1 MSSSCTTK
9 YDVFISFRG
18 EDTRETF
25 TVHLFNALENKTIR
39 VYMDCF
45 LHRGD
50 EVWPA
55 LEKAIESSLI
65 SIVVFSENYATSKWC
80 LEELVKILEWRE
92 DHGQV
97 VIPVFYRTDPSH
109 IRNQSGSFE
118 RAFAKYERDIAESE
132 SNRVKI
138 SRWREALKKSS
149 NISGWHS
156 SNYADDHELIR
167 KVVNDVLKM
176 RILKHPIVPTGLV
189 GTDEIHRSVKFYM
202 KQHRVMGIWGMRGVG
217 KTTIAKM
224 LFAKYFPHY
233 DHVCYAEDA
242 REYTP
247 QRVLSDLLRE
257 QISTDTTG
265 FVNSMSSLSNKK
277 VLIVL
282 DNVKDYDQP
291 LLEAVCQGFKRHSR
305 QSKLII
311 TTSHKDLLEKRV
323 DFIFEVKQWDDAK
336 SIELLSLKAFE
347 ESNPPKHYEILV
359 NKFVEYAGGIPLAL
373 NLLGSYLRSKSIQF
387 WESTLEKLQK
397 HPIKQ
402 IQAAFTESYDELE
415 KLDKEIFLDIAFF
428 FHGEK
433 KDLVTSILKA
443 CDFSPLRGIE
453 ILQDKALITIIPYK
467 ETIDMHGLLK
477 EMAYEIVH
485 EENSKDPRKR
495 SRLRDTEDICDVLKE
510 NKKSLD
516 AIEGIILDLSQIKDL
531 RLSPDAFKRM
541 NSLRFLKLYIP
552 SGQSS
557 GKMILPKDL
566 EPFSDKLRYFEWHQY
581 PFKSLPPSFC
591 AKLLVEI
598 RIPHSHVKR
607 LWQEKQELEHLEGI
621 DLSECKELG
630 ELPDLSEAKRLR
642 WVNLSGCES
651 LAILHSSVF
660 SSNTLVSLILDRCTN
675 LQSVKAERHLNSLQ
689 HISVKGCSNLKE
701 FAVSSDLIE
710 NLDLSNTEVEK
721 LDRSIGKLLKLE
733 CLNLEGSRVKH
744 LPKELSALKLLKELK
759 HSYSGLEIDNQQLQ
773 DLFNGLSSLQI
784 LHLKDCRQFF
794 VFPDNINALS
804 KLRELRLD
812 GSNVIWLPATIKRLK
827 ELEILSLNNC
837 SSLETLPELP
847 SSIKDF
853 SADNCTSL
861 KSVSAL
867 SNLATK
873 MVGKTK
879 RISFNNSLKLSA
891 GHTLHSIME
900 SIHSTMLSAVSSNVK
915 RRSYATDVHSNNY
928 NSVEVSLPGDTIPER
943 FAYKTAKSSSITI
956 ELPDSPTNFLGLI
969 YSVVLSPRRGMNKH
983 GAKIRCK
990 YNFAG
995 GKNYSWEDISISE
1008 LNSDHVY
1015 IWYDPF
1021 LTDKI
1026 LGQYKPS
1033 FHLKFSV
1040 ATDTGEVDDSIVIK
1054 ECGVQIINESE
1065 LQRFLLELDKRKK
1078 DLEEESSDQQLHP
1091 PPGSQDHSLV
1101 QTPPQRLKKERFD
1114 EKQRNDTESQI
1125 SKQQIE
1131 MNEQSSFD
1139 WKIQEMMES
1148 TPNENMT
1155 SGGKSQEENE
1165 IIKGKGNEESPTE
1178 SVKNNVLEDISYD
1191 QPDSMEEAKHLEEKQ
1206 NGKETM
1212 DLEASDCQDHT
1223 SNAEQTENV
1232 DAKKM
1237 QQLRKEKTI
1246 AYSQSIHPSAPSH
1259 GEKRASELTM
1269 KELHRHFKKIAKKAK
1284 VESNPTTATLAT
1296 NLAIEV
1302 FHPSSSKIKGKSV
1315 EDIHLNQVPTPNTS
1329 TSIAQMHDKI
1339 TIPSLYDPQ
1348 DALELLKHFH
1358 ASAKRLQI
1366 TEFVDNHVVYPYDHS
1381 ITKDLDVSAL
1391 CHWLQVQALRSV
1403 SVARYAEMKFEAA
1416 KRESEEELRLA
1427 REENAK
1433 VEEALKTME
1442 ERVSRVESL
1451 EKRVEDLNS
1460 EVACWRSKY
1469 EETQKK
1475 LEDENREWQE
1485 KESSWE
1491 TRESELMKEVATHF
1505 TVSSFQNCRLQVS
1518 TLYPNID
1525 LSRLGAFKEIQNGEI
1540 VSPSDSEETQ
1550 SEEDTMAISGE
1561 L

>member
-39 VYMDCF
+39 AYMDCL

-138 SRWREALKKSS
+138 SKWREALKKSA

-156 SNYADDHELIR
+156 RNYADDHELIR

-189 GTDEIHRSVKFYM
+189 GTEEIHKSVKFYM

-347 ESNPPKHYEILV
+347 ESIPPKHYEILV

-598 RIPHSHVKR
+598 RMPHSHVKR

-621 DLSECKELG
+621 DLSECKELE
-630 ELPDLSEAKRLR
+630 ELPDLSKAKRLR

-660 SSNTLVSLILDRCTN
+660 TSDTLVSLILDRCTN
-675 LQSVKAERHLNSLQ
+675 LQCVKAERHLKSLQ

-710 NLDLSNTEVEK
+710 NLDLSNTKVEK
-721 LDRSIGKLLKLE
+721 LDRSIGELLKLE

-744 LPKELSALKLLKELK
+744 LPKELSALKSLKELK
-759 HSYSGLEIDNQQLQ
+759 HSYIGLKIDKQQLQ

-784 LHLKDCRQFF
+784 LHLKECSRFF
-794 VFPDNINALS
+794 EFPDNIDALS

-812 GSNVIWLPATIKRLK
+812 GSNVIWLPSTIKRLK

-837 SSLETLPELP
+837 SSLEALPELP

-900 SIHSTMLSAVSSNVK
+900 SIHSTMVSAVSSNVK

-956 ELPDSPTNFLGLI
+956 ELPDSPSNFLGFI
-969 YSVVLSPRRGMNKH
+969 YSVVLSPRRGMKKH

-995 GKNYSWEDISISE
+995 GKNYSWEDITISE

-1065 LQRFLLELDKRKK
+1065 LQRFLLELDKKKK
-1078 DLEEESSDQQLHP
+1078 DLEEESSEQQLQP
-1091 PPGSQDHSLV
+1091 PHGSQDHSHV
-1101 QTPPQRLKKERFD
+1101 QTPPQDLKRERFD
-1114 EKQRNDTESQI
+1114 EKQSNDTERQI
-1125 SKQQIE
+1125 SKQQRE
-1131 MNEQSSFD
+1131 MNKQSSFD
-1139 WKIQEMMES
+1139 RKIEEKMES
-1148 TPNENMT
+1148 TPNENMA

-1165 IIKGKGNEESPTE
+1165 IIKGKGNEEPPTE
-1178 SVKNNVLEDISYD
+1178 SVKNNVLVDISNENCYD
-1191 QPDSMEEAKHLEEKQ
+1191 QAKHLEEKQ
-1206 NGKETM
+1206 KEKEPM
-1212 DLEASDCQDHT
+1212 HLETSECQDHT
-1223 SNAEQTENV
+1223 SNLQQTENLWKQSV
-1232 DAKKM
+1232 DAKKI
-1237 QQLRKEKTI
+1237 QELHKEKTI
-1246 AYSQSIHPSAPSH
+1246 EHSQYISSSAPSH
-1259 GEKRASELTM
+1259 GEKRTSELTM

-1284 VESNPTTATLAT
+1284 VESNPATASATQAT
-1296 NLAIEV
+1296 NLAMET
-1302 FHPSSSKIKGKSV
+1302 FHPSSSKIKGKRVV
-1315 EDIHLNQVPTPNTS
+1315 EVQLNQVPTQNT
-1329 TSIAQMHDKI
+1329 
-1339 TIPSLYDPQ
+1339 Y
-1348 DALELLKHFH
+1348 
-1358 ASAKRLQI
+1358 
-1366 TEFVDNHVVYPYDHS
+1366 
-1381 ITKDLDVSAL
+1381 LDVSAL
-1391 CHWLQVQALRSV
+1391 CRWLQVQALRSV
-1403 SVARYAEMKFEAA
+1403 SVARYAEMKFEVA
-1416 KRESEEELRLA
+1416 KQEKEEELRVA

-1442 ERVSRVESL
+1442 ERVSHVESL

-1469 EETQKK
+1469 EESQKK
-1475 LEDENREWQE
+1475 LEDENREWRE
-1485 KESSWE
+1485 KECSWKR
-1491 TRESELMKEVATHF
+1491 RESEVIEEEA
-1505 TVSSFQNCRLQVS
+1505 VSQWVKSFEHCMLQVS

-1525 LSRLGAFKEIQNGEI
+1525 LSRVGAFKEIQNGEI
-1540 VSPSDSEETQ
+1540 VSPSDSEETEE
-1550 SEEDTMAISGE
+1550 SEEDTMAVSGAGE